1 MLWAVP
7 IAVAVVGVV
16 SGSLVGQVAF
26 TLGWIGLGPVTLAA
40 WAVGNRIARGSPGRA
55 RDFVEA
61 LRAQLMPGLLLFLL
75 EVLITTL
82 LVANVRFYLSSTL
95 GILGRP
101 LNWVG
106 GGIRVGHVIALLW
119 LSPLTLWALM
129 QLYVPAFV
137 VEQGISVGRA
147 LRRAAILV
155 LDNVFFSLGLGG
167 VVVVLAGLCI
177 FSGVG
182 MFALFAGMIAVLTNN
197 ALRQL
202 LTRYEHT
209 SESSGGQV

>member
-1 MLWAVP
+1 ML
-7 IAVAVVGVV
+7 GVV

-26 TLGWIGLGPVTLAA
+26 TLGWVGLGPVTLAA
-40 WAVGNRIARGSPGRA
+40 WAVANRIARGSPGRV
-55 RDFVEA
+55 RDFVDA
-61 LRAQLMPGLLLFLL
+61 FRARLVPGLLLFLL

-82 LVANVRFYLSSTL
+82 LVANIRFYLSSTL

-101 LNWVG
+101 LDWVG
-106 GGIRVGHVIALLW
+106 GGVRVGHLVALVW

-137 VEQGISVGRA
+137 VEQEIGVGRA
-147 LRRAAILV
+147 LRLAAILV
-155 LDNVFFSLGLGG
+155 LDNVFFSLGLGL

-177 FSGVG
+177 LSGVG
-182 MFALFAGMIAVLTNN
+182 MFALFAGVMAVLTNN

-209 SESSGGQV
+209 SEQSGD